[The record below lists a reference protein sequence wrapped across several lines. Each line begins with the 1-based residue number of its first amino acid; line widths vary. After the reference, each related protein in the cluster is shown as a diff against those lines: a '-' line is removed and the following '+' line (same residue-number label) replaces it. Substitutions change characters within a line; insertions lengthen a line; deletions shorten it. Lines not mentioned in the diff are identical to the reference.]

1 MLFQYQQLS
10 HPHALLQH
18 LILLKSW

>member
-1 MLFQYQQLS
+1 MLFQYQQLN

-18 LILLKSW
+18 LVLLKSW